1 MITAPEER
9 VQNKLESNPGSTV
22 ISVAVTGC
30 LYVPEVDVQGT
41 LKSGSW
47 WLPNPSKSAIS
58 SMELICVVHNQGKQ
72 HLYNTVTLLLKYPTL
87 MRKTSFPKD

>member
-9 VQNKLESNPGSTV
+9 VQNKLGSNPGSTV

-41 LKSGSW
+41 LKSVSW
-47 WLPNPSKSAIS
+47 WLPDPSKSAIP
-58 SMELICVVHNQGKQ
+58 SMELICVGHNQGKQ
-72 HLYNTVTLLLKYPTL
+72 QQTTISIILELCYSNTQL
-87 MRKTSFPKD
+87 